1 MASSTLAS
9 PGEAS
14 EDARDGAAMLAPSG
28 VGSDAHAPLD
38 LPGAMR
44 TGSLTS
50 LVASAGQQPRPSSP
64 APTAASAGQQLR
76 ATSAQLQRPTAQP
89 AAAHHAGQQ
98 PSSPA
103 TPAPTAGARAQ
114 LPMTPSMQPP
124 AAGPS
129 LSQPGPATPLVAAPT
144 GVGGSSSPPQG
155 AAALAVGP
163 GGSTSICPPSGAA
176 IGTGAT
182 LEGGLPCPFLPLRA
196 PPPCARACR
205 LRRVVVRATELPQ
218 MVLRPRMKT
227 PWLRRCAAVQ
237 NLKWTSKNRFAA
249 KRLCPIAVG
258 LTPEKRAVIGENS
271 AFRVLLNISP
281 FIIPNELIDYI
292 MRHTTS
298 ELREFRVGKKRI
310 VFTADMIT
318 KVFGICS
325 GSRHVVLL
333 KRSEQHAMCDVYRG
347 TSTRSD
353 IPTAIKVLTECLDTD
368 QDTVIRSWDLL
379 CMATVIDPSSSNH
392 LCMEYLGSML
402 EPTRTHEYAWDEYI
416 LDLAMKKVSKIQ
428 KKRDKPL
435 VLEARSSK
443 FEFWISGPFA
453 ILCTVYMDHL
463 HFPPNDHVIDY
474 SLPRVCNVTSD
485 DFVFVV
491 SNDLNN
497 LILNNKT
504 VHERRPVPARF
515 KHLHDKHKALF
526 ASDFDVAIKK
536 IAAGVKRMQSQ
547 RMSTLLN
554 DVDAALKEADGP
566 SIVFS
571 SGAATH
577 AGGNTNADFASEQQG
592 AATEGEVPEAEGEED
607 EVLLDES
614 EDNDTDEDAEEED
627 GSEEDEPMCAAKE
640 PGVHS
645 HNVALDV
652 PQSVVMTD
660 SSCLGGN
667 IGEQQIVDSPARSP
681 FAFDEVRCASWNM
694 APDAPTMDLFEQG
707 TADYNFFVGN
717 IPDPPSRTSNGADI
731 ATLSAD
737 VPSAQKPHAAVC
749 ESATCDFVF
758 DKDVAIAELV
768 WVEKFNREAKI
779 IAQKNPRLKKKY
791 AFTQFIVD
799 KLIVDLA
806 AFDLHSCMKE
816 LKLVSSKFKI
826 LKDDLFANFNMLV
839 IATNLATFNLNDF
852 VLTNP
857 DHQQQTTLFDC
868 GFFSHLFMDS
878 FDAKVMAHFDNNAIL
893 DHWKAVA
900 ASLIDARDNGDVVV
914 EAIMDEE
921 LIKKK

>member
-155 AAALAVGP
+155 AAAL
-163 GGSTSICPPSGAA
+163 
-176 IGTGAT
+176 
-182 LEGGLPCPFLPLRA
+182 
-196 PPPCARACR
+196 
-205 LRRVVVRATELPQ
+205 
-218 MVLRPRMKT
+218 
-227 PWLRRCAAVQ
+227 AAVQ

-681 FAFDEVRCASWNM
+681 FAFDEVSEVM
-694 APDAPTMDLFEQG
+694 
-707 TADYNFFVGN
+707 
-717 IPDPPSRTSNGADI
+717 
-731 ATLSAD
+731 
-737 VPSAQKPHAAVC
+737 K
-749 ESATCDFVF
+749 
-758 DKDVAIAELV
+758 V